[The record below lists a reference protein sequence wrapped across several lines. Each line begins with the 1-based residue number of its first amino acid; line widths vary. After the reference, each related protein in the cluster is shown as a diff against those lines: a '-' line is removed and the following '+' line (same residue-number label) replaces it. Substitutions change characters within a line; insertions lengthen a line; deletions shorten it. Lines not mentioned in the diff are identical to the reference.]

1 MKYNKLK
8 SILIIITFLL
18 IIVDIF
24 TRGQVNVIV
33 PLFIILIAAKIRHA
47 KYSKDK
53 KSSYPYR
60 IS

>member
-24 TRGQVNVIV
+24 THGQVNGIV

-53 KSSYPYR
+53 N
-60 IS
+60 